1 MDWRSPTTSTST
13 ASTAAAATS
22 SRRWR
27 TACTAESTANVLEHI
42 AHALSREGEGTY
54 DQHRDE
60 KEHQRQ
66 LNQGLA
72 DAIYGSWRGE
82 IQPHE
87 YLVSRTNQ
95 RRRSSLSMY
104 EA

>member
-1 MDWRSPTTSTST
+1 MDRRSTTSTST
-13 ASTAAAATS
+13 ASTASTS

-27 TACTAESTANVLEHI
+27 TACAIESTADVLEHV
-42 AHALSREGEGTY
+42 AYALSREGEGTY

-72 DAIYGSWRGE
+72 DAIYGSRRGE

-87 YLVSRTNQ
+87 YLVRRTNQ
-95 RRRSSLSMY
+95 RRRSSSGMY